1 MQQKANYLQIP
12 QILFNWKQHKR
23 QTNGFAKYGTNKMFL
38 VSFCFMNNLILKYQ
52 QTSVYSKRRGPSG
65 AETDNDSDERKEI
78 FKHFV
83 TLHLNCWNSHHLL
96 TSQNVEVTV
105 VVSKQSATAAVLVKS
120 HFRITFSNKEGND
133 FCGEYRDAEK
143 MVQKAASDQMEK
155 AYKPGRVYLYKMKRL
170 YSQNDQQKSSF

>member
-38 VSFCFMNNLILKYQ
+38 VSFCFMNNLIFKYQ

-120 HFRITFSNKEGND
+120 HFRITFSNKEGNY

-143 MVQKAASDQMEK
+143 MVQKTASDQMEK
-155 AYKPGRVYLYKMKRL
+155 KICGRVYWYKMKSLAHR
-170 YSQNDQQKSSF
+170 YT